1 MKKTKVQNKLL
12 ILLQIILFCVFSMS
26 LSTFFLVEKNA
37 SAVDVSLQESMLV
50 GEGLVGDANGL
61 TFTFT
66 ENSSGKATSVNPGTP
81 LDVIY
86 KGEAFDLSAN
96 VGTDGA
102 AITGEITYQ
111 WYYSSLTGDTYEKL
125 EGETLSSINI
135 KDVADSGFYVLQVL
149 DNDGPFGDSEAIKV
163 NLAQKEIT
171 LTNFSVPDKIYDG
184 TTSVNFTFTQSEEL
198 FESDASIIV
207 SGQVEDG
214 SVGSGKLVSNI
225 TASISDASLEGN
237 YKLVYEEPNSLSANI
252 LPKPVVLNQNSITE
266 TRYDGTDHRSKIN
279 PFYTDIYGAR
289 KYLNFSITSGA
300 TTVDDIVNAGSYT
313 ITPLK
318 LASDSNYEFYTDSS
332 FETLAESYR
341 FRVLKATP
349 QITLEKS
356 DFVYTG
362 SEQDVSDFVSINNN
376 EQVLQFLSNTTF
388 TTYSEGVNIGTIRV
402 VAPESTNYIR
412 LEESFTINV
421 EKATPEFDFS
431 NVKTEYEYN
440 GMVQSFDTS
449 SVLINND
456 EQTLIAGV
464 SDFQNVGDYEVSLH
478 VEESENYKARI
489 LDNLAVKIVKRK
501 IDVSN
506 LTWGN
511 TTSFI
516 FEKGR
521 VREVSIS
528 NAPSQVIAEYENN
541 SNVDSGIYEA
551 SVTFTLRD
559 ERNYELVGSVPNL
572 TWEIRKR
579 SITIPRITSDTIF
592 TYDGAQKSVSINQNL
607 DYYVM
612 TGNTATN
619 AGNYTIK
626 INLVD
631 ANNTVWS
638 NGTNGAVEYAWTINK
653 QIVNVPTFSNQVGYT
668 GNEVSLGIEQ
678 SDLYQ
683 VLGATGTSLGKYT
696 AFLLLNDFE
705 NYAWEGKES
714 PLIRID
720 WEIVGEIVE
729 DKTTPI
735 TAIIVGIVIIVALG
749 IFVTLQFTV
758 VKKKKLS
765 KETVGGDLTNN
776 ANSEVMTNN
785 KNKNS
790 VKLNKNEENGVMLN
804 SSEQTSLQMKTELQV
819 EKAKTTIRK
828 RKNNTTA
835 NNITTNEKGSS
846 RKSTLTSK
854 AKTMGEKTAGK
865 TTTSKTKKLSSSTS
879 KTKK

>member
-1 MKKTKVQNKLL
+1 
-12 ILLQIILFCVFSMS
+12 
-26 LSTFFLVEKNA
+26 
-37 SAVDVSLQESMLV
+37 
-50 GEGLVGDANGL
+50 
-61 TFTFT
+61 
-66 ENSSGKATSVNPGTP
+66 
-81 LDVIY
+81 
-86 KGEAFDLSAN
+86 
-96 VGTDGA
+96 
-102 AITGEITYQ
+102 
-111 WYYSSLTGDTYEKL
+111 
-125 EGETLSSINI
+125 
-135 KDVADSGFYVLQVL
+135 
-149 DNDGPFGDSEAIKV
+149 
-163 NLAQKEIT
+163 
-171 LTNFSVPDKIYDG
+171 
-184 TTSVNFTFTQSEEL
+184 
-198 FESDASIIV
+198 
-207 SGQVEDG
+207 
-214 SVGSGKLVSNI
+214 
-225 TASISDASLEGN
+225 
-237 YKLVYEEPNSLSANI
+237 
-252 LPKPVVLNQNSITE
+252 
-266 TRYDGTDHRSKIN
+266 
-279 PFYTDIYGAR
+279 
-289 KYLNFSITSGA
+289 
-300 TTVDDIVNAGSYT
+300 
-313 ITPLK
+313 
-318 LASDSNYEFYTDSS
+318 
-332 FETLAESYR
+332 
-341 FRVLKATP
+341 
-349 QITLEKS
+349 
-356 DFVYTG
+356 
-362 SEQDVSDFVSINNN
+362 
-376 EQVLQFLSNTTF
+376 
-388 TTYSEGVNIGTIRV
+388 
-402 VAPESTNYIR
+402 
-412 LEESFTINV
+412 
-421 EKATPEFDFS
+421 
-431 NVKTEYEYN
+431 
-440 GMVQSFDTS
+440 MVQSFDTS
-449 SVLINND
+449 SILINND

-464 SDFQNVGDYEVSLH
+464 ANFQDVGDYEVSLH

-506 LTWGN
+506 LSWGN

-528 NAPSQVIAEYENN
+528 NVPSQVIAEYENN
-541 SNVDSGIYEA
+541 SNVDSGVYEA

-592 TYDGAQKSVSINQNL
+592 TYDGSQKSVSINQNL

-638 NGTNGAVEYAWTINK
+638 NGTNGAVEYTWTINK
-653 QIVNVPTFSNQVGYT
+653 QIVNVPKFSNQVEYT

-705 NYAWEGKES
+705 NYAWEGEDS

-758 VKKKKLS
+758 VKKKKVS

-776 ANSEVMTNN
+776 ANSEVMTN
-785 KNKNS
+785 NKNS

-804 SSEQTSLQMKTELQV
+804 SSEQTSLQIKTELQV

-835 NNITTNEKGSS
+835 NIVTTNEKGSS

>member
-12 ILLQIILFCVFSMS
+12 ILLQIIVFCVFSIS
-26 LSTFFLVEKNA
+26 LSMFFSLEKNA
-37 SAVDVSLQESMLV
+37 SAVDVSSQESLLV
-50 GEGLVGDANGL
+50 GEGLVGNANGL

-66 ENSSGKATSVNPGTP
+66 ENSSGEATNVNPDTP

-86 KGEAFDLSAN
+86 KGEAYDLLAN
-96 VGTDGA
+96 VGTDSA

-111 WYYSSLTGDTYEKL
+111 WYYSLTGDTYEIL
-125 EGETLSSINI
+125 EGETSLSVEIR
-135 KDVADSGFYVLQVL
+135 DAGDSGFYVLQVL
-149 DNDGPFGDSEAIKV
+149 DNGVSFGDSGAIEV
-163 NLAQKEIT
+163 NLAPKEIT

-198 FESDASIIV
+198 FENDASIIV

-214 SVGSGKLVSNI
+214 NAGSGKLVSNI

-237 YKLVYEEPNSLSANI
+237 YKLVYDEPNSLSANI

-289 KYLNFSITSGA
+289 KYLNFTITSGA

-362 SEQDVSDFVSINNN
+362 SEQDVSDFISINNN

-388 TTYSEGVNIGTIRV
+388 TTYSEGTNIGTIRV

-511 TTSFI
+511 TTSFL

-528 NAPSQVIAEYENN
+528 NVPSQVIAEYENN
-541 SNVDSGIYEA
+541 SKVDSGIYEA

-559 ERNYELVGSVPNL
+559 EHNYELVGSVSNL

-579 SITIPRITSDTIF
+579 SITIPRITSDSVF

-804 SSEQTSLQMKTELQV
+804 SSEQTSLQIKTELQV

-835 NNITTNEKGSS
+835 NNVTTNEKGSS